1 MSVVELLIE
10 GRERE
15 LAPGFSIQ
23 RILPHADRRHVG
35 PFVFLDHMG
44 PVDAGPRGIA
54 DVRPHPHIGLAT
66 VTWLFSGVI
75 MHRDSVG
82 SVQPIRPGELNWMNA
97 GKAITHSE
105 RMPEEGGPVHLH
117 GMQAWIALPK
127 HLEESEPFFTHV
139 GQGVLP
145 VVQEPGARL
154 TVIAGTAFGVT
165 SPLETPSPLFYVEAK
180 LDPGMEIIVPEGYE
194 ERALY
199 IAVGCVTIDGRD
211 YGTGQLPVFA
221 PGARVTVRAET
232 GATVMILGGA
242 PLDGERHI
250 NWNFVSSSRER
261 IAQAREDWAAGRFPK
276 VPGETEFIPLPP
288 V

>member
-1 MSVVELLIE
+1 MSVTELVIE

-15 LAPGFSIQ
+15 LAPGLVIK
-23 RILPHADRRHVG
+23 RILPHAVRRHVG

-75 MHRDSVG
+75 MHRDSLG

-105 RMPEEGGPVHLH
+105 RMPEDGGLVHLH
-117 GMQAWIALPK
+117 GMQAWVALPK
-127 HLEESEPFFTHV
+127 HLEESEPFFSHV

-145 VVQEPGARL
+145 VVHEPGARL
-154 TVIAGTAFGVT
+154 TVIAGTAFGAT

-180 LDPGMEIIVPEGYE
+180 LDPGTVIEVPETYA
-194 ERALY
+194 ERAAY
-199 IAVGCVTIDGRD
+199 VAEGCVTIDGAE
-211 YGTGQLPVFA
+211 YGVGQLPVFV
-221 PGARVTVRAET
+221 PGARVALRAET
-232 GATVMILGGA
+232 GATVMILGGE

-250 NWNFVSSSRER
+250 NWNFVSSDRDR
-261 IAQAREDWAAGRFPK
+261 IARARDDWQAGRFPQ

-288 V
+288 A